1 MNIAWLTPEVPFPPI
16 GGRNGVYNRIVQLS
30 KKNNIFLFSI
40 AYNSEEKNNTT
51 EMERYCTEVHFYDRS
66 TNKVLTLFKSL
77 FMPYSVASRYRQDIV
92 NELNQLV
99 EEKKIDI
106 VIVDFP
112 NMVKNVVAIKRSN
125 PTLVITINQHNVEY
139 IRMRDMKHVK
149 SISGIKRL
157 AYYLESFRLERYE
170 RKIYKSNIFSGI
182 TFFSEEDYKFF
193 EKKINTGNAILK
205 TIPLGANDYN
215 QEISGLN
222 SKTLL
227 FVGRLDYIAIPN
239 IEAIIWFVK
248 NVFPKVLQIVPD
260 AKLIIAGSN
269 PEEKILNMANSN
281 ITIIPNFSSMKEL
294 YALANIVILP
304 LLSGGGVKGKLLEA
318 VAFRK
323 HIITTDHGV
332 EGTAFQNQK
341 HLSLCNDSDTF
352 AEKCIDIL
360 INPEKYREQEFQ
372 AYQLFK
378 EKYDWNSIGK
388 DYNDF
393 IKKLISGE

>member
-1 MNIAWLTPEVPFPPI
+1 
-16 GGRNGVYNRIVQLS
+16 
-30 KKNNIFLFSI
+30 
-40 AYNSEEKNNTT
+40 
-51 EMERYCTEVHFYDRS
+51 MERYCTEVHFYDRS

-304 LLSGGGVKGKLLEA
+304 LLSGGGVKGKLLE
-318 VAFRK
+318 
-323 HIITTDHGV
+323 
-332 EGTAFQNQK
+332 
-341 HLSLCNDSDTF
+341 
-352 AEKCIDIL
+352 
-360 INPEKYREQEFQ
+360 
-372 AYQLFK
+372 
-378 EKYDWNSIGK
+378 
-388 DYNDF
+388 
-393 IKKLISGE
+393 

>member
-193 EKKINTGNAILK
+193 EKKI
-205 TIPLGANDYN
+205 D
-215 QEISGLN
+215 
-222 SKTLL
+222 
-227 FVGRLDYIAIPN
+227 
-239 IEAIIWFVK
+239 
-248 NVFPKVLQIVPD
+248 
-260 AKLIIAGSN
+260 
-269 PEEKILNMANSN
+269 
-281 ITIIPNFSSMKEL
+281 
-294 YALANIVILP
+294 
-304 LLSGGGVKGKLLEA
+304 
-318 VAFRK
+318 RK
-323 HIITTDHGV
+323 SV
-332 EGTAFQNQK
+332 V
-341 HLSLCNDSDTF
+341 
-352 AEKCIDIL
+352 
-360 INPEKYREQEFQ
+360 
-372 AYQLFK
+372 
-378 EKYDWNSIGK
+378 
-388 DYNDF
+388 
-393 IKKLISGE
+393 